1 MMGHGQFVGRCHVLP
16 LRVYYEDTDAAGI
29 VYYANYLKFAER
41 GRTEMLRSV
50 GTDHR
55 TLETTEGVLFAVRR
69 CEADYL
75 KPALLDDELTVWTE
89 VSSVSGARMKAE
101 QIIRRD
107 VDDLVRISVTLACI
121 DRDGRPKRIPERLRT
136 IWGELT
142 TSG

>member
-1 MMGHGQFVGRCHVLP
+1 MGHGQFVGRCHVLP

-55 TLETTEGVLFAVRR
+55 TLETTEGILFAVRR

-89 VSSVSGARMKAE
+89 VSAVSGARMKAK

>member
-1 MMGHGQFVGRCHVLP
+1 MGHGQFVGRCHVLP

-29 VYYANYLKFAER
+29 VYYANY
-41 GRTEMLRSV
+41 
-50 GTDHR
+50 DHR
-55 TLETTEGVLFAVRR
+55 TLETTEGILFAVRR

-75 KPALLDDELTVWTE
+75 KPALLDDDLTVWTE
-89 VSSVSGARMKAE
+89 VSAVSGARMKAE